1 MAEKTTSAESSQT
14 LPRARHTAVPP
25 PLKRTE
31 SDDTD
36 FDDYFIGP
44 RDLDHHSKWP
54 MFMRLHGS
62 ITPEMILPLLFV
74 AGWST
79 MITCI
84 SKWVHDL
91 GINQLLLTV
100 LGFVVGLALSF
111 RSSTAYERYN
121 EGRKYWAQLAFV
133 SQHLARLIWVHADE
147 RHADPVV
154 GKKDLLAKISCLNMV
169 VAFAMALKHKLRF
182 EPYAHYEDLQHI
194 VGHLDTYAKAADQ
207 PTPKRKQSIFK
218 TAGEFLGLPFA
229 ESNPR
234 KLLKKSSVPL
244 GNLPLEILTHL
255 SAYMKS
261 IYDNETLKVSVYQTQ
276 SLAALQTM
284 NDVLSGTD
292 RILNTPLPI
301 AYTIAISQITWVY
314 ILLLPFQLY
323 NALGW
328 VTIPASVFAA
338 YIILGIALIGREIEN
353 PFGSDVNDLPL
364 DAFCGQIRADVDLI
378 MSKPAPTVDEFIM
391 NDANEM
397 LYPLS
402 NLGGRAWAE
411 QSVEE
416 IREKLAQK
424 PSVRYRHTQPEEG
437 EVAKASDNV

>member
-14 LPRARHTAVPP
+14 LPRQRHTGV
-25 PLKRTE
+25 PLKRTK

-36 FDDYFIGP
+36 FDDYFQ
-44 RDLDHHSKWP
+44 K
-54 MFMRLHGS
+54 
-62 ITPEMILPLLFV
+62 V
-74 AGWST
+74 
-79 MITCI
+79 
-84 SKWVHDL
+84 

-133 SQHLARLIWVHADE
+133 SQHLARLIWVHAEE
-147 RHADPVV
+147 RHTKDPVV
-154 GKKDLLAKISCLNMV
+154 GKKDLLGKISCLNMI

-207 PTPKRKQSIFK
+207 PTPPRKQNIFK
-218 TAGEFLGLPFA
+218 TAGQFLGLPFA

-234 KLLKKSSVPL
+234 KLLKKSNVPL

-292 RILNTPLPI
+292 RILSTPLPI

-314 ILLLPFQLY
+314 ILLLPFQLFKS
-323 NALGW
+323 LGW

-364 DAFCGQIRADVDLI
+364 DAFCGQIRADIDLI
-378 MSKPAPTVDEFIM
+378 MSKPAPTVDEFLM

-402 NLGGRAWAE
+402 NLGGRALAE

-424 PSVRYRHTQPEEG
+424 PRVHYKHTESEEG
-437 EVAKASDNV
+437 EMVRNSDNV